1 MTKPKMLPVFL
12 KHLST
17 CIYVLVLLLTAL
29 AARAD
34 NAEYRIGTGDVLRI
48 TVYSQPD
55 LTTEARVSE
64 TGSITFPL
72 IGEVRV
78 AGSTPAEAE
87 ADIGRRLVTGGLIN
101 EPHVNVNVVQ
111 YRSQQVAVLGRVNRP
126 GKFSLEKPSR
136 VTDVLAMAGGIAA
149 DGSDTITL
157 TRSKNGKTE
166 RYEIDAVA
174 LFKVDDQQNNP
185 LVQDGDIINVPR
197 QPVFYIYGEVQRP
210 GSFRLEQDMSIV
222 QALSQA
228 GGLTPRGT
236 QRGIKIMRRDEAGTL
251 QELPAQLA
259 DSVHPNDVIYVRE
272 SLF

>member
-1 MTKPKMLPVFL
+1 MTNVQISSSACRAITYLFALAM
-12 KHLST
+12 
-17 CIYVLVLLLTAL
+17 LLLTSV
-29 AARAD
+29 AAAD
-34 NAEYRIGTGDVLRI
+34 ATEYRIGTGDVLRI

-64 TGSITFPL
+64 TGNITFPL
-72 IGEVRV
+72 IGELRL

-87 ADIGRRLVTGGLIN
+87 AEIGRRLVKGGLIH

-126 GKFSLEKPSR
+126 GKFALEKPSR

-149 DGSDTITL
+149 DGSDAITL
-157 TRSKNGKTE
+157 TRSRDGKIE
-166 RYEIDAVA
+166 QYEIDAVA
-174 LFKVDDQQNNP
+174 LFKPDGQRNNN
-185 LVQDGDIINVPR
+185 LVQDGDVINVPR
-197 QPVFYIYGEVQRP
+197 QSVFYIYGEVQRP

-236 QRGIKIMRRDEAGTL
+236 QRGIKIMRRDGNGGMH
-251 QELPAQLA
+251 ELSVGLA
-259 DSVHPNDVIYVRE
+259 DLVRANDVIYVRE

>member
-1 MTKPKMLPVFL
+1 MNFQILRYPMKY
-12 KHLST
+12 LSGYA
-17 CIYVLVLLLTAL
+17 IVLLLLLVAMT
-29 AARAD
+29 ARAD

-72 IGEVRV
+72 IGEVRL

-87 ADIGRRLVTGGLIN
+87 ADIGRRLVKGGLIN

-149 DGSDTITL
+149 DGSDVITL
-157 TRSKNGKTE
+157 TRTTQGKTE

-174 LFKVDDQQNNP
+174 LFKVEGEQNNP

-210 GSFRLEQDMSIV
+210 GSFRLENDMSIV

-236 QRGIKIMRRDEAGTL
+236 QRGIKIMRRDEGGIL
-251 QELPAQLA
+251 QEIPAQLA
-259 DSVHPNDVIYVRE
+259 DTVQANDVIHVRE